1 MTNKDILSQFPDGD
15 LKNIMQE
22 LIVAN
27 DSLAN
32 KEPVYG
38 FHHKFYVP
46 GWIGFIQEC
55 IVESKMQK
63 FDKQVFYAGKGYID
77 FINWIGDKADAVAKC
92 YSEIENMDEA
102 KSTVC
107 KKLIVA
113 IFDSTIDNWAK
124 CCPEIATYCNFDFNE
139 NTKISPIGWIHYKLA
154 SILQKFEYPQFDSS
168 SSKGS
173 AVSVMKAQGYYI
185 IGYILN
191 VIILAC
197 VLGIIGAIFK

>member
-1 MTNKDILSQFPDGD
+1 MTNEDILSQFPDGD
-15 LKNIMQE
+15 LKNNIQE

-27 DSLAN
+27 DSLGN

-63 FDKQVFYAGKGYID
+63 FNKKIFYAGKGYIN
-77 FINWIGDKADAVAKC
+77 FANWVVDKADAVAKC
-92 YSEIENMDEA
+92 YSEIENMNEE
-102 KSTVC
+102 KSSIC

-113 IFDSTIDNWAK
+113 IFDSIVDNWAK
-124 CCPEIATYCNFDFNE
+124 CCPEVATFCNIDFGG
-139 NTKISPIGWIHYKLA
+139 NTKISPLGFVHYKLA
-154 SILQKFEYPQFDSS
+154 SALQNFGYPQFDSNTSKS
-168 SSKGS
+168 SFISE
-173 AVSVMKAQGYYI
+173 MKAQGYYI

-197 VLGIIGAIFK
+197 IFGIIQAIIK

>member
-1 MTNKDILSQFPDGD
+1 MTNEDILSQFPDGD

-27 DSLAN
+27 ESLAN

-63 FDKQVFYAGKGYID
+63 FNKKIFYAGKGYID
-77 FINWIGDKADAVAKC
+77 FVNWIGDKADAV
-92 YSEIENMDEA
+92 
-102 KSTVC
+102 
-107 KKLIVA
+107 
-113 IFDSTIDNWAK
+113 AK

-154 SILQKFEYPQFDSS
+154 STLQKFEYPQFDSS
-168 SSKGS
+168 SSKS
-173 AVSVMKAQGYYI
+173 SVVAVMKAQGYYI

-191 VIILAC
+191 VVILVC
-197 VLGIIGAIFK
+197 VFGIIGAIFK